1 MVQQKAAKV
10 TISLPKDLLAMADRI
25 ALERSTTRSG
35 VIAELLQ
42 KEEEA
47 RIQALME
54 KGYRKMA
61 EEDHHLAEESFPPT
75 SEMIKSHTRWDERD
89 DDQA

>member
-25 ALERSTTRSG
+25 AQERSTTRSG

-47 RIQALME
+47 RIQAMME
-54 KGYRKMA
+54 EGYREMA
-61 EEDHHLAEESFPPT
+61 EENSLLAEESFILS
-75 SEMIKSHTRWDERD
+75 SEMIRTHTRWD
-89 DDQA
+89 DQDNGKA